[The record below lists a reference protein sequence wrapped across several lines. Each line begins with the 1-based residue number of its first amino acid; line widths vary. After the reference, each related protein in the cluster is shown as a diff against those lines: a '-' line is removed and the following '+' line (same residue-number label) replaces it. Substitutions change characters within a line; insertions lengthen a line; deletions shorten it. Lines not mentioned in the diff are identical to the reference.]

1 MPIPLN
7 IKDRYLKLTK
17 TTVMIPVFSSENAIK
32 EEKNIFLEVTPATN
46 LQMLSSL
53 CVLFRCYFS

>member
-17 TTVMIPVFSSENAIK
+17 TIAMIPVFSSENAIK
-32 EEKNIFLEVTPATN
+32 EENNFFLEVPHATN

-53 CVLFRCYFS
+53 CVLFWCYFD